1 MSWAHSILARNGLD
15 KTGRVEGIVS
25 TPYSEVRKI
34 TQGEAVYYL
43 KKTPAPLF
51 VEAETLNFLHEVD
64 PTFAIPK
71 LVDADKDN
79 FCFLL
84 KSCGEQTLRAL
95 FATQMDIDLLKRSI
109 SEYQRIQKSCIPHI
123 PELLEMGVQD
133 WRLSRLPDVY
143 ERFVSDDVSLTKWGI
158 DSDIRKKL
166 RTLKGAFA
174 GLCREIAAYNI
185 PDTLNHS
192 DFQENNMVIDSATGA
207 VSIIDWGEVSIS
219 PALWSAVGC
228 FKKTCWRYKITPDH
242 SAYQTL
248 RQHVMAGWGIAEKD
262 IDPVFKSIS
271 TLDWIYY
278 ALSLA
283 ELEKNTGHF
292 SEVWA
297 ERIKRALASFA
308 ESATAIGK

>member
-1 MSWAHSILARNGLD
+1 MSWAHNILARNALD
-15 KTGRVEGIVS
+15 KTGRVENIVS
-25 TPYSEVRKI
+25 TPYSEVKKI
-34 TQGEAVYYL
+34 TQGSSVYYL
-43 KKTPAPLF
+43 KNTPAPLF
-51 VEAETLNFLHEVD
+51 IEAETLNFLHDID
-64 PTFAIPK
+64 PTFTIPK

-79 FCFLL
+79 LCFLL
-84 KSCGEQTLRAL
+84 QSCGEQTLREL

-133 WRLSRLPDVY
+133 WRLFRLPDIY
-143 ERFVSDDVSLTKWGI
+143 EHFVSDDVSLAKWGI
-158 DSDIRKKL
+158 GGDIRQKL
-166 RTLKGAFA
+166 RALKSIFA

-192 DFQENNMVIDSATGA
+192 DFQENNMVIDNVTGA
-207 VSIIDWGEVSIS
+207 VNIIDWGEVSIS
-219 PALWSAVGC
+219 SALLSVVGC
-228 FKKTCWRYKITPDH
+228 FKKICWRYKVKPDH
-242 SAYQTL
+242 PAYQTL
-248 RQHVMAGWGIAEKD
+248 RQHFMAGWSIAEKD

-271 TLDWIYY
+271 TLDWLYY

-297 ERIKRALASFA
+297 ERIKMALTSFA
-308 ESATAIGK
+308 ESATTIGK